1 MMPLS
6 RHRYQSVL
14 LPLLL
19 LLPLLFLLLLLLV
32 LHLLLK
38 STVFNLVQFPKHH
51 L

>member
-1 MMPLS
+1 
-6 RHRYQSVL
+6 L
-14 LPLLL
+14 L
-19 LLPLLFLLLLLLV
+19 LLLLLLV